1 MLKFLIILLF
11 FYFIFWLCWVFIAA
25 QAFSR
30 LRKKSCSGFSLRW
43 LLLWWNTGFRACGGG
58 LVAKSCLTLVT
69 PWTVALQA
77 PLSMGFPGKN
87 TGVGC
92 HFLLQGNLSNPGTE
106 PGSLALQ
113 AGSLPTEPPGKPSF
127 SWHVG
132 LCCSMVRGIFS
143 DQGSNPDLIKLW
155 FVSCIGRHILFHWAT
170 REAPN
175 ILIKF
180 KKIKKELSAFQDP
193 CSVLQAPLW
202 IQTQRLPPLL
212 KKNITLMTDD
222 GEGRGLLIVFGES
235 QISQSLPQS
244 CEERYPAQPASVV
257 FLWWPVAV
265 PPHLP
270 SSTPSK
276 CSYVMC
282 VPSHFSR
289 VQLSATLWTVAHQ
302 ASLSMGFS
310 R

>member
-1 MLKFLIILLF
+1 MG
-11 FYFIFWLCWVFIAA
+11 
-25 QAFSR
+25 FSR
-30 LRKKSCSGFSLRW
+30 QEYLSGL
-43 LLLWWNTGFRACGGG
+43 
-58 LVAKSCLTLVT
+58 
-69 PWTVALQA
+69 P
-77 PLSMGFPGKN
+77 FPPPRD
-87 TGVGC
+87 
-92 HFLLQGNLSNPGTE
+92 LSNPGTE
-106 PGSLALQ
+106 SGSLALQ

-127 SWHVG
+127 LWQVG
-132 LCCSMVRGIFS
+132 LRCSMVCGIFS
-143 DQGSNPDLIKLW
+143 DQGSNPDLIELW

-170 REAPN
+170 REAPTV
-175 ILIKF
+175 LIKF
-180 KKIKKELSAFQDP
+180 KQIKKELSAFQAP
-193 CSVLQAPLW
+193 CSVLRAPLW

-222 GEGRGLLIVFGES
+222 GEGRGLLIVFGEL

-244 CEERYPAQPASVV
+244 CKERYPAQSASVV
-257 FLWWPVAV
+257 FLWRPVAV
-265 PPHLP
+265 PLHLP

-276 CSYVMC
+276 CSYVTC